1 MMQGDAYGIPIEI
14 LHSDGSVVT
23 PDDVDNV
30 EVVIG
35 TIKKTYAK
43 EELTYDY
50 GQWICHVKQE
60 ETFNLPSNYV
70 SAQVRVLF
78 KNGSTEGV
86 SLGKIYVNESMSKV
100 VLE

>member
-23 PDDVDNV
+23 PDDVNNV

-35 TIKKTYAK
+35 TLTKTYAK
-43 EELTYDY
+43 EGVLYQD
-50 GQWICHVKQE
+50 GKWICVVDQVD
-60 ETFNLPSNYV
+60 TFNLPSTSV

-78 KNGSTEGV
+78 KNGYVEGV
-86 SLGKIYVNESMSKV
+86 SLDKIRVHESMSKV